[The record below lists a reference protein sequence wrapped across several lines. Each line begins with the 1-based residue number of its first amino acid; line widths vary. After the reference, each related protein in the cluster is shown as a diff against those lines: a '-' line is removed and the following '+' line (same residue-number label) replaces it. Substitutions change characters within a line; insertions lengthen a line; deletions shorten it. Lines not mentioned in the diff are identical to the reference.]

1 MSAKP
6 EPSKTTPEPLP
17 LAAPTEQPTP
27 VGPMSKTE
35 RLFCGFCWITAVA
48 KSLAHGGND
57 VANSV
62 GPFGAVLAAEDGT
75 LEKKSSVAV
84 GLQFFFVENP
94 GGTHSCA

>member
-1 MSAKP
+1 M
-6 EPSKTTPEPLP
+6 
-17 LAAPTEQPTP
+17 
-27 VGPMSKTE
+27 
-35 RLFCGFCWITAVA
+35 A